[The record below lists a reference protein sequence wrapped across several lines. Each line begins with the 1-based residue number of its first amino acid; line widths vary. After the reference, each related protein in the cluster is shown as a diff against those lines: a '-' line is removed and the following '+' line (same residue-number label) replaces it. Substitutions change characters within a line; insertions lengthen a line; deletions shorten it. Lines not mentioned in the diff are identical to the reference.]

1 MNERVTE
8 NSVSPTSVSLLVVD
22 GLTACLVFG
31 LPFIMGG
38 REAWGHWFVITVAFL
53 LGTAWCVHAVLTG
66 ARYRLSWLEYLFA
79 GGLLIAWLQVQ
90 PQSPDVLQTFSGE
103 YGRLLAF
110 WPQTQ
115 SETAGWSTLSL
126 TPVETRHGFWMLIAY
141 MIIGLVVF
149 QRIRTTADG
158 ERLLKWVGLSGLAM
172 SLFGLA
178 QWGLSNGHFFW
189 FYEHP
194 YTDTTVHLKGAFT
207 NRNHF
212 AQFMALSLGALL
224 WWLVHETRRLADGTV
239 VASSKFAFGS
249 GSGRRSGR
257 KSKDK
262 PKSRRRE
269 LPPVPTR
276 HENVFDRYITLPMI
290 GLLAATCV
298 VGLSV
303 LLSLSRGG
311 MIAAGAVF
319 IISLAGLWRGAKS
332 GIAGVVAL
340 LGGGILL
347 LSLLALTDQQE
358 LQTKVDQILSS
369 DADKMDTGGVRRAI
383 WAADAR
389 VIEKFPLLGTGV
401 GSHRDVYPLYMDDY
415 AQFAQA
421 VMTHAE
427 SSFVHLALETGLV
440 GCGLLVLGLL
450 MLIGRLIFGSFKN
463 TPGNQA
469 CTVVVLG
476 CTVGGTLHG
485 IVDFIWYA
493 PAIVVTSLVLAAVGL
508 RTSQRGFGAPQ
519 TEGRRGLWFPRLGW
533 ALMGGACVC
542 GMMTQQPE
550 LFSRIQAQSHWY
562 AALNTDAVDYDASRE
577 AEPFTELQPG
587 DTVTI
592 ADETQDEPISEP
604 EDEAILLA
612 GRIAHRKQYLT
623 QRMRHM
629 QASLRARPNQH
640 HVQLAL
646 AEQAVK
652 LFDVLQLESES
663 PFSLGMLRDAA
674 STGFDSREQLRDWL
688 EANCGAR
695 IRLLD
700 LANRLARRSL
710 AGCPVQGFAYLTMMR
725 TGFLDGP
732 QRLEKQAL
740 IDQALLVRGH
750 DPRIRLAAGRE
761 ALVAG
766 DQQTALELWK
776 TVFHSTQTFR
786 MDVIRQWAHS
796 VPAAFFLEQ
805 FSPNGEELHDLLSV
819 YDTMGRKEDSDQILQ
834 RMLTLLPAEADSIE
848 DDDERLQTLMD
859 AYLAARRLERLEDGL
874 VVLEKAI
881 IEFPFAFDPR
891 YHMGMTLV
899 ELERGG
905 EAMEHLNWCYHRDPG
920 HLWLPKLMERA
931 RKQELAF
938 PEIQDG
944 RLSQL

>member
-1 MNERVTE
+1 MDERVTE
-8 NSVSPTSVSLLVVD
+8 NTAPTSFSLLVVD
-22 GLTACLVFG
+22 GLTALLVFG

-66 ARYRLSWLEYLFA
+66 ARYRLSWLEYLFV
-79 GGLLIAWLQVQ
+79 GGLVISWLQVQ
-90 PQSPDVLQTFSGE
+90 PQSADTLQTFSGE
-103 YGRLLAF
+103 YGRLLSF

-115 SETAGWSTLSL
+115 AGDAGWSTLSL

-149 QRIRTTADG
+149 QRIRTTEDG

-178 QWGLSNGHFFW
+178 QWGLSNGRFFW

-239 VASSKFAFGS
+239 VATSKFTFGAGGTRS
-249 GSGRRSGR
+249 RRR
-257 KSKDK
+257 SKDK
-262 PKSRRRE
+262 PQSRRRE

-276 HENVFDRYITLPMI
+276 HENVFDRYVTMPMI
-290 GLLAATCV
+290 GLLAATCL

-319 IISLAGLWRGAKS
+319 VISLAGLWRGAKS
-332 GIAGVVAL
+332 GAAGVVAL
-340 LGGGILL
+340 LGGGVLL
-347 LSLLALTDQQE
+347 LSLLALTDQEE

-383 WAADAR
+383 WAADAK

-401 GSHRDVYPLYMDDY
+401 GSHRDVYPLYMEDY
-415 AQFAQA
+415 ARFAEA

-440 GCGLLVLGLL
+440 GCGMLVLGLL
-450 MLIGRLIFGSFKN
+450 ILIARLVFGSFGN
-463 TPGNQA
+463 TSRNRA

-476 CTVGGTLHG
+476 CTVGGILHG

-493 PAIVVTSLVLAAVGL
+493 PAIVVTSLVLVAIGL
-508 RTSQRGFGAPQ
+508 RTSHRGFGEPQ
-519 TEGRRGLWFPRLGW
+519 TEDPVGLWFPRMAW
-533 ALMGGACVC
+533 AAMGGVCVC
-542 GMMTQQPE
+542 GMMAQQPE
-550 LFSRIQAQSHWY
+550 LFSRIQAESHWH
-562 AALNTDAVDYDASRE
+562 AALNTDMVDFDTSPDAE
-577 AEPFTELQPG
+577 EFAELQPG
-587 DTVTI
+587 DTVTVA
-592 ADETQDEPISEP
+592 ADDKTESPLTA

-612 GRIAHRKQYLT
+612 GRIAQRKEYLT

-629 QASLRARPNQH
+629 QASLKARPHQH

-652 LFDVLQLESES
+652 LFDVLQLESDS

-674 STGFDSREQLRDWL
+674 GTGFDSRAQLRQWL
-688 EANCGAR
+688 ESNCGSR
-695 IRLLD
+695 IQLLD

-710 AGCPVQGFAYLTMMR
+710 NGCPVQGFAYLTMMR
-725 TGFLDGP
+725 TDFLAGP
-732 QRLEKQAL
+732 EQLERRTL

-750 DPRIRLAAGRE
+750 DPRIRLAAGKE
-761 ALVAG
+761 ALIAG

-796 VPAAFFLEQ
+796 VPASFFLDQ
-805 FSPNGEELHDLLSV
+805 FAPNGEELHDLLSV
-819 YDTMGRKEDSDQILQ
+819 YDSLSRDQDADRILE
-834 RMLTLLPAEADSIE
+834 RMLTLLPAEADSMEDE
-848 DDDERLQTLMD
+848 DDRLQTLMD

-881 IEFPFAFDPR
+881 RQFPFAFDPR

-899 ELERGG
+899 EMERGG
-905 EAMEHLNWCYHRDPG
+905 EAMEHLNWCYDRDPG